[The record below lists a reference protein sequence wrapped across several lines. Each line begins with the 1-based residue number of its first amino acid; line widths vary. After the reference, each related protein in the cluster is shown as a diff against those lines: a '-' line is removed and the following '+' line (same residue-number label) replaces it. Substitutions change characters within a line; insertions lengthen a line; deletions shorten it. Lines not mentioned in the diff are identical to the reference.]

1 KGGAR
6 SVNIIGN
13 RRIWLTCSGILMLIF
28 IGSIIF
34 RGFNL
39 GIDFTGGTTIEVP
52 LPNAVTAP
60 EVEEM
65 LNVPGLEDLNLNS
78 AVIQPFSRLDEGGNT
93 RYGVLIKTRLVDGE
107 FLSDA
112 VVEKTV
118 AQLES
123 QLGISINRESL
134 AVEKVGPVI
143 GADLTRNTIWAI
155 IIATLGI
162 LIYVSLRFEFMSG
175 LAGVIA
181 LVHDVLF
188 VLGVFSLLGQ
198 EVNSNFVAAVLT
210 VIGYSINDTI
220 VIFDRVRENLRA
232 RKKGETFD
240 ELVNDSVIQTFRRSV
255 NTSVTTILAVMALF
269 LLGGRSLKEFTFA
282 MIIGMVAGS
291 YSTIFIASP
300 LWVVMR
306 NWQEKRAAA
315 KRGAPAT
322 R

>member
-1 KGGAR
+1 
-6 SVNIIGN
+6 
-13 RRIWLTCSGILMLIF
+13 
-28 IGSIIF
+28 
-34 RGFNL
+34 
-39 GIDFTGGTTIEVP
+39 
-52 LPNAVTAP
+52 
-60 EVEEM
+60 
-65 LNVPGLEDLNLNS
+65 
-78 AVIQPFSRLDEGGNT
+78 
-93 RYGVLIKTRLVDGE
+93 
-107 FLSDA
+107 
-112 VVEKTV
+112 
-118 AQLES
+118 
-123 QLGISINRESL
+123 
-134 AVEKVGPVI
+134 
-143 GADLTRNTIWAI
+143 
-155 IIATLGI
+155 
-162 LIYVSLRFEFMSG
+162 
-175 LAGVIA
+175 GVIA

>member
-1 KGGAR
+1 M
-6 SVNIIGN
+6 NIIGK
-13 RRIWLTCSGILMLIF
+13 RRIWLTFSGILMLIF

-34 RGFNL
+34 KGFNL

-52 LPNAVTAP
+52 LPRAVTAP
-60 EVEEM
+60 EIEEM
-65 LNVPGLEDLNLNS
+65 LNVPELAELNLES
-78 AVIQPFSRLDEGGNT
+78 AVIQPFSRLDEGGNA

-107 FLSDA
+107 FLSNA
-112 VVEKTV
+112 VIEKAV
-118 AQLES
+118 ARLES
-123 QLGISINRESL
+123 QMGITIDRESL
-134 AVEKVGPVI
+134 AIEKVGPVI
-143 GADLTRNTIWAI
+143 GADLTRNTILAI
-155 IIATLGI
+155 IIATAGI
-162 LIYVSLRFEFMSG
+162 LLYVTLRFEFMSG
-175 LAGVIA
+175 LAGVMA

-198 EVNSNFVAAVLT
+198 EVGSNFVAAVLT

-220 VIFDRVRENLRA
+220 IIFDRVRENLRN
-232 RKKGETFD
+232 RKKGETFE
-240 ELVNDSVIQTFRRSV
+240 ELVNTSVIQSFRRSV

-282 MIIGMVAGS
+282 MIIGMIAGS

-306 NWQEKRAAA
+306 NWQEKRAEA
-315 KRGAPAT
+315 KRRAHAT

>member
-1 KGGAR
+1 M
-6 SVNIIGN
+6 NIIGK
-13 RRIWLTCSGILMLIF
+13 RRIWLTISGVLMLIF

-34 RGFNL
+34 KGFNL

-52 LPNAVTAP
+52 LPRAVTAP
-60 EVEEM
+60 EIEEM
-65 LNVPGLEDLNLNS
+65 LNIPELAELNLDS
-78 AVIQPFSRLDEGGNT
+78 AVIQPFSRLDESGNT

-107 FLSDA
+107 FLSNA
-112 VVEKTV
+112 VIEKTV
-118 AQLES
+118 ARLES
-123 QLGISINRESL
+123 QLGITIDRESL
-134 AVEKVGPVI
+134 AIEKVGPVI
-143 GADLTRNTIWAI
+143 GADLTRNTILAI
-155 IIATLGI
+155 IIATAGI

-175 LAGVIA
+175 LAGVLA

-198 EVNSNFVAAVLT
+198 EVSSNFVAAVLT

-220 VIFDRVRENLRA
+220 VIFDRVRENLRN

-240 ELVNDSVIQTFRRSV
+240 ELVNTSVIQTFRRSV

-300 LWVVMR
+300 LWVIFH
-306 NWQEKRAAA
+306 NWQEKRAEA
-315 KRGAPAT
+315 KRRAHAT

>member
-1 KGGAR
+1 M
-6 SVNIIGN
+6 NIIGK
-13 RRIWLTCSGILMLIF
+13 RRIWLTCSAVLMLIF

-34 RGFNL
+34 KGFNL

-52 LPNAVTAP
+52 LPRAVTAP

-78 AVIQPFSRLDEGGNT
+78 AVIQPFSRLDESGNT
-93 RYGVLIKTRLVDGE
+93 RYGVMIKTRLVDGE

-112 VVEKTV
+112 VIEKTV
-118 AQLES
+118 AHLES
-123 QLGISINRESL
+123 QFGITINRDSL
-134 AVEKVGPVI
+134 AIEKVGPVI
-143 GADLTRNTIWAI
+143 GADLTRNTILAI
-155 IIATLGI
+155 IIATIGI
-162 LIYVSLRFEFMSG
+162 LIYVSLRFEFTSG

-198 EVNSNFVAAVLT
+198 EVNSTFVAAVLT

-220 VIFDRVRENLRA
+220 IIFDRVRENLRA

-300 LWVVMR
+300 MWAIMR

-315 KRGAPAT
+315 KRGAPVT